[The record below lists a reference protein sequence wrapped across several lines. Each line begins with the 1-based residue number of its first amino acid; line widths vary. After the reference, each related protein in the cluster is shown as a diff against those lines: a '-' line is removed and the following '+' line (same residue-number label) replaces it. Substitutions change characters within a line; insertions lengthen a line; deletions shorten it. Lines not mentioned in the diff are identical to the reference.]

1 MNTEWSKPTKYIVSI
16 GLTLFA
22 LYVIYLS
29 SPVLTILIVASLIS
43 FLLLPIV
50 DFFQQRLRLPRGLAV
65 LLSIV
70 LLILI
75 VLLSPLVFVP
85 PIVDGFKILADVD
98 YQILVDNVLSW
109 SQSTLISLKS
119 ANTHILGFTIDLNPM
134 INPALSLIQNTES
147 NFSPTLPSFETI
159 MNSFLSAATL
169 TFGFATNVAGTV
181 VASVVTFVITLLSII
196 YITLDAHKFSHY
208 FLEVVPTPY
217 RPEIA
222 KLFSRLRKTWRAYFR
237 GQLNLMIIIGVVTWI
252 GNMAIG
258 LPGAFALAVIAG
270 LMELIP
276 NLGPFLAAV
285 PAVIVALIQGSI
297 YFNVSHLTF
306 TLIVIGLYI
315 AIQQLENTFV
325 VPRVLGEAVDL
336 HPLVVMM
343 GVVVGASVAGILGA
357 LLAAP
362 VIASIREIVNYLY
375 AKILGKNPYPPEAE
389 EITEEKSTWLE
400 TAREWLAWGQQYL
413 RPKRPTSQADEM
425 PTEAPVQP
433 SSSPPV
439 DVSTTAE
446 RPKEPD
452 RGLK

>member
-22 LYVIYLS
+22 LYIIYLS
-29 SPVLTILIVASLIS
+29 RSVLTILIVASLIS

-50 DFFQQRLRLPRGLAV
+50 DFFQQRCRLPRGLAV
-65 LLSIV
+65 LLSVV
-70 LLILI
+70 LLILV
-75 VLLSPLVFVP
+75 VLLSPLIFVP
-85 PIVDGFKILADVD
+85 PIVDGFNVLAKVD

-109 SQSTLISLKS
+109 TQSTLITLK
-119 ANTHILGFTIDLNPM
+119 NTNTQLLGFTIDLNPLL
-134 INPALSLIQNTES
+134 NPALNLIQNTES
-147 NFSPTLPSFETI
+147 NFSPTLPPLETI
-159 MNSFLSAATL
+159 MNSFRSAATI
-169 TFGFATNVAGTV
+169 TFGLATNVAGTL
-181 VASVVTFVITLLSII
+181 VASIVTFVITLLSII

-208 FLEVVPTPY
+208 FLEVVPAPY

-222 KLFSRLRKTWRAYFR
+222 KLVSHLGKTWRAYFR
-237 GQLNLMIIIGVVTWI
+237 GQLNLMIIIGLVTWV

-285 PAVIVALIQGSI
+285 PAVVVALIQGST
-297 YFNVSHLTF
+297 YLNVGHLTF
-306 TLIVIGLYI
+306 ALIVIGLYI

-362 VIASIREIVNYLY
+362 VIASLREIVNYLY

-389 EITEEKSTWLE
+389 EIAAEKSSWRE
-400 TAREWLAWGQQYL
+400 VARGWLAWGQQYINPR
-413 RPKRPTSQADEM
+413 RPPSQAGETQ
-425 PTEAPVQP
+425 TEAPVQ
-433 SSSPPV
+433 SSPSTQV
-439 DVSTTAE
+439 DPSTTAG
-446 RPKEPD
+446 RPKEP
-452 RGLK
+452 GGA